1 MKMIE
6 KRKAMAGQGGFTL
19 IELLV
24 VVAILAILAGVAVFA
39 VSNLTG
45 DADTNACKIEADT
58 IKTARAAAKATSGT
72 TDNTNTFL
80 DGTPK
85 YFTVDVTAE
94 TQTQAPAVGWR
105 GTYSATN
112 PGNGCAIP
120 TLT

>member
-1 MKMIE
+1 MNMIE

-39 VSNLTG
+39 VSNLTA
-45 DADTNACKIEADT
+45 DADTNACKVEADT
-58 IKTARAAAKATSGT
+58 IKTARAAAKATSSTGDRT
-72 TDNTNTFL
+72 TTFL
-80 DGTPK
+80 DGIPK
-85 YFTVDVTAE
+85 YFTVNVAAE
-94 TQTQAPAVGWR
+94 TSTVPPTVAWATG
-105 GTYSATN
+105 YSATN